1 MIPRVVDVNSATINP
16 SRFYSL
22 RFKLIFAFCLIGFAL
37 SASLGLSAYKTL
49 ESKLFQQLRNNVE
62 NITYMGAAL
71 VNKDALAFLLGQ
83 SWDDISIE
91 KARTIEDTPQYHLIS
106 DQLNFI
112 RNAEDNLIKYVYLLA
127 PADKPMMARYV
138 VDADVLN
145 DRDAE
150 DVSDED
156 VSHFGTELDMADFP
170 VMRQVFDLG
179 ESLVEEDYYYDDSF
193 QVNSVSGY
201 APIMGSDGQSVI
213 ALLGLDMADTEVQA
227 ALSEVLQKSV
237 ITAFLAL
244 IVSLMTAVFMGTVLT
259 RGIVKLDKLVHS
271 FAEKDFAV
279 RSQLRTN
286 DEVGRLGTSFN
297 HMAETIE
304 EYSARLESLV
314 AAYGRFVPHDL
325 LRLLGKKS
333 ILEVQLGDQVEREMS
348 VLFSDIRNFTSIS
361 EAMSPQDN
369 FNFINNYLKC
379 VGPHIRTHNGIIDK
393 YIGDAVMA
401 LFPERVDD
409 ALDAALHMQMA
420 LDRQNE
426 ISLRTGG
433 QAIHIG
439 IGVHVGKVMLGTVG
453 ESERMD
459 GTVISDTVNLA
470 SRLEGMTKKYGC
482 RIIISDVVK
491 GRIVRSDSY
500 QMRLVD
506 RVYVAGKSE
515 AVTLYEVFNGDEAS
529 LRDHKAASLGEYNQA
544 LAYYYDQNFTEA
556 ETLFSRIA
564 AAHVHDCP
572 ASLFSEKV
580 RDILANGLPPDW
592 DGASRYHSK

>member
-1 MIPRVVDVNSATINP
+1 MNSATP
-16 SRFYSL
+16 HPARFYSL

-49 ESKLFQQLRNNVE
+49 ESKLFQQLRNNVG

-71 VNKDALAFLLGQ
+71 VNKEALSFLLDRQ
-83 SWDDISIE
+83 KADMSIE
-91 KARTIEDTPQYHLIS
+91 EARAIEDMPQYHLIS
-106 DQLNFI
+106 DQLNYI
-112 RNAEDNLIKYVYLLA
+112 RNAENELIKYVYLVA
-127 PADKPMMARYV
+127 PAEKPMMARYV

-145 DRDAE
+145 DRDAANIT
-150 DVSDED
+150 DED

-170 VMRQVFDLG
+170 VMRQAFEQG
-179 ESLVEEDYYYDDSF
+179 ESLVEEEYYYDESF

-201 APIMGSDGQSVI
+201 APIMGADGKSVV
-213 ALLGLDMADTEVQA
+213 ALLGLDMADSEVQA
-227 ALSEVLQKSV
+227 ALSEVLEKSV
-237 ITAFLAL
+237 ITALLAL
-244 IVSLMTAVFMGTVLT
+244 IVSLLTAVFMGTVLT

-304 EYSARLESLV
+304 EYSTRLEALV
-314 AAYGRFVPHDL
+314 QAYGRFVPHDL

-333 ILEVQLGDQVEREMS
+333 ILEVNLGDQVEREMT

-361 EAMSPQDN
+361 ESMSPQDN
-369 FNFINNYLKC
+369 FNFINDYLKC
-379 VGPHIRTHNGIIDK
+379 VGPHIRTHKGIIDK

-409 ALDAALHMQMA
+409 ALDAALHMLGA
-420 LDRQNE
+420 LDQHNQKALQEGARD
-426 ISLRTGG
+426 
-433 QAIHIG
+433 IHIG

-482 RIIISDVVK
+482 RIIISDVLK
-491 GRIVRSDSY
+491 SRIAQSEKFE
-500 QMRLVD
+500 MRLVD
-506 RVYVAGKSE
+506 KVYVAGKS
-515 AVTLYEVFNGDEAS
+515 APVTLYEVFNGDEES
-529 LRDHKAASLGEYNQA
+529 LRRHKAETFGDYNQA
-544 LAYYYDQNFTEA
+544 VKYYYDQSFLAA
-556 ETLFSRIA
+556 EGLFSRIA
-564 AAHVHDCP
+564 AAHTDDVP
-572 ASLFSEKV
+572 ARLFSEKV
-580 RDILANGLPPDW
+580 REILASGVPQDW
-592 DGASRYHSK
+592 DGVSRHLSK